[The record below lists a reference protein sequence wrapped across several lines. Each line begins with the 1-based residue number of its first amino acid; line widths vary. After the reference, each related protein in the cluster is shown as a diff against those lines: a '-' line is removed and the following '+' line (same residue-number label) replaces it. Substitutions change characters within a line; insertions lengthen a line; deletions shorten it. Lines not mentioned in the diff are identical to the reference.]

1 MYNPYRANASKTTS
15 ATTGIHRSRIAING
29 SKAQLKPNARIL
41 RGPLEALFSVPA
53 LGILFLVIC
62 LLISAMAVIVS
73 KHLDR
78 TLHIRL
84 QQLQKNRDNLHVEWS
99 RLLLEQ
105 GTLGSDPRVEKI
117 AREQLGM
124 KMPASNQVQVMRP

>member
-1 MYNPYRANASKTTS
+1 MFLRRKTYPHFS
-15 ATTGIHRSRIAING
+15 QNEGSSRST
-29 SKAQLKPNARIL
+29 SKAL

-53 LGILFLVIC
+53 LGIFFLMIC
-62 LLISAMAVIVS
+62 LLLSAMAVIVS

-84 QQLQKNRDNLHVEWS
+84 QQLQKNRDDLHIEWS

-105 GTLGSDPRVEKI
+105 STLGSDPRVEKI

-124 KMPASNQVQVMRP
+124 TVPAPNQVQVMRP